1 MKKRLT
7 LFGYLGLFWMV
18 YFTVS
23 RVLFLVYHSNF
34 TSTLPA
40 SDVFMVMALGSR
52 MDAAVSAD
60 CLALTGLLLTAS
72 CFHNWKFIGIAN
84 HIIVGLFITIAA
96 IIVVADLEL
105 YRHWGF
111 RMDSTPLMYVGSEG
125 AGTIGWMRALLLFA
139 LLSLLVVPSWYFYWR
154 KLAPRFKDLPEVKSY
169 NAGLML
175 LVTALLFIPIRSSF
189 TVAPLNTGVVYFH
202 KTIPF
207 ANHAGIN
214 VVWNFFESVA
224 DGNQRL
230 YPDNFFDN
238 QQAAAMVQSMTVGS
252 GEVQKA
258 VSTAKPNILLI
269 VLESFTARIIEPLG
283 GMPGIT
289 PQLNQLVHEG
299 ILFDNFYASGDR
311 TDKGIVAILSGYPA
325 QPRTSIIKYPVKT
338 ARLPYL
344 SRSLEKEG
352 YHTSF
357 VYGGDIGFANME
369 SYLTTAGFSHITEDD
384 DFPSSIDQSKWGIHD
399 HYVFDRLLEECDTAN
414 TANRPFFKMMLSLSS
429 HEPFDVPLDPPYLE
443 GPDERNLFLNSCYY
457 TDKSLG
463 DFIAKAKTK
472 DWWKNTWVIIT
483 ADHGHRYPD
492 AEELQDKGRF
502 RIPMLWLGGAVN
514 KSDTVVHT
522 TGSQTDIV
530 NSILAQVGNTSR
542 DFKFSKDI
550 MNKQAKSYAVYI
562 FNNGYGYIDGV
573 NEHIYDFN
581 LNDYVNKTGNA
592 EDAGKAYMQVLFTD
606 YNNP

>member
-23 RVLFLVYHSNF
+23 RILFLIYHTPL
-34 TSTLPA
+34 TSDLSWTDIL
-40 SDVFMVMALGSR
+40 MIMALGSR
-52 MDAAVSAD
+52 MDAAISAD
-60 CLALTGLLLTAS
+60 CLVLTGLLLTVS
-72 CFHNWKFIGIAN
+72 CFRNWKFIGIAN
-84 HIIVGLFITIAA
+84 HIIVGLFITVSA

-111 RMDSTPLMYVGSEG
+111 RMDSTPLMYIGSEG
-125 AGTIGWMRALLLFA
+125 AGTVGWPRTILLTALLL
-139 LLSLLVVPSWYFYWR
+139 LLVVPAWYFYWR
-154 KLAPRFKDLPEVKSY
+154 KIAPRLKDLPGTRPY
-169 NAGLML
+169 NAALML

-202 KTIPF
+202 KTSPF

-214 VVWNFFESVA
+214 VIWNFFESVI
-224 DGNQRL
+224 DTKEHK
-230 YPDNFFDN
+230 YPEDFFDN
-238 QQAAAMVQSMTVGS
+238 EKARQLMSSMTSGGS
-252 GEVQKA
+252 DTEKIINTQN
-258 VSTAKPNILLI
+258 PNILLI
-269 VLESFTARIIEPLG
+269 VLESFTARVIEPLG
-283 GMPGIT
+283 GMPGVT
-289 PQLNQLVHEG
+289 PELNQLVHDG
-299 ILFDNFYASGDR
+299 ILFDNFYSSGDR

-325 QPRTSIIKYPVKT
+325 QPRSSIIKYPTKT
-338 ARLPYL
+338 EYLPYL

-369 SYLTTAGFSHITEDD
+369 SYLTTAGFSHVTEDD
-384 DFPSSIDQSKWGIHD
+384 DLPSSIEQSKWGIHD
-399 HYVFDRLLEECDTAN
+399 HFVFDRLLEECDTAKG
-414 TANRPFFKMMLSLSS
+414 PFFKMMLTLSS

-443 GPDERNLFLNSCYY
+443 GPDERNLFLNACHY

-463 DFIAKAKTK
+463 EFIRKARTK
-472 DWWKNTWVIIT
+472 DWWNNTWVIIT

-502 RIPMLWLGGAVN
+502 RIPMLWLGGAVG

-522 TGSQTDIV
+522 TGGQTDIV
-530 NSILAQVGNTSR
+530 NSVLAQVSR
-542 DFKFSKDI
+542 PSHDFLFSKDI
-550 MNKQAKSYAVYI
+550 MNRQVKPYAVYI
-562 FNNGYGYIDGV
+562 FNNGYGYVDGV

-581 LNDYVNKTGNA
+581 YNDYVNKIGDA
-592 EDAGKAYMQVLFTD
+592 EDLGKAYIQVLFSD
-606 YNNP
+606 YNKR

>member
-1 MKKRLT
+1 MKKRLA
-7 LFGYLGLFWMV
+7 LFGYLGLFWMI

-23 RVLFLVYHSNF
+23 RILFLVYHSNF
-34 TSTLPA
+34 TSSLSFTDIL
-40 SDVFMVMALGSR
+40 MIMGLGSR

-60 CLALTGLLLTAS
+60 CLVFTGLLLTAS
-72 CFHNWKFIGIAN
+72 CFHNVKFIRIAN
-84 HIIVGLFITIAA
+84 SIIAGLFLAIASV
-96 IIVVADLEL
+96 IVVADLEL

-125 AGTIGWMRALLLFA
+125 AGTVGVATALLLIF
-139 LLSLLVVPSWYFYWR
+139 LFLLLVTPAWFFYWR
-154 KLAPRFKDLPEVKSY
+154 KLAPWFKDLPEVRWY

-175 LVTALLFIPIRSSF
+175 VVTALLFIPIRSSF

-202 KTIPF
+202 KTSSF

-214 VVWNFFESVA
+214 VVWNFFESVT
-224 DGNQRL
+224 DDKERL

-238 QQAAAMVQSMTVGS
+238 GRAEQLLASMTS
-252 GEVQKA
+252 GTGDIEKVI
-258 VSTAKPNILLI
+258 VSEKPNVLLI
-269 VLESFTARIIEPLG
+269 VLESFTARVIEPLG
-283 GMPGIT
+283 GVAGVT
-289 PQLNQLVHEG
+289 PELNQLVHEG

-325 QPRTSIIKYPVKT
+325 QPRSSIIKYPAKT
-338 ARLPYL
+338 EYLPYL

-369 SYLTTAGFSHITEDD
+369 SYLTTAGFSHVTEDN
-384 DFPSSIDQSKWGIHD
+384 DFPSSIEQSKWGIHD
-399 HYVFDRLLEECDTAN
+399 HYVFDRLLEECDTAKG
-414 TANRPFFKMMLSLSS
+414 PFFKMMLTLSS
-429 HEPFDVPLDPPYLE
+429 HEPFDVPMDPPYLQ
-443 GPDERNLFLNSCYY
+443 GPDERNLFLNACHY

-463 DFIAKAKTK
+463 DFIRRAKTTA
-472 DWWKNTWVIIT
+472 WWKNTWVIIT

-492 AEELQDKGRF
+492 SEELQDKGRF

-514 KSDTVVHT
+514 KADTVVHT

-530 NSILAQVGNTSR
+530 NSVLAQVAKPSR
-542 DFKFSKDI
+542 EFLFSKDI
-550 MNKQAKSYAVYI
+550 MDKQAKSYAVYI
-562 FNNGYGYIDGV
+562 FNNGYGYVDGV

-581 LNDYVNKTGNA
+581 LNGYVNKTGDA
-592 EDAGKAYMQVLFTD
+592 EDAGKAYMQVLFTN
-606 YNNP
+606 YNKH

>member
-23 RVLFLVYHSNF
+23 RVLFLVYHSNL
-34 TSTLPA
+34 TSALSGT
-40 SDVFMVMALGSR
+40 DVLMIMALGSR
-52 MDAAVSAD
+52 MDAAISAD

-72 CFHNWKFIGIAN
+72 CFRNSKFIGIAN
-84 HIIVGLFITIAA
+84 HVAVGLFITVAG

-125 AGTIGWMRALLLFA
+125 AGTIGWVRAMLLFA
-139 LLSLLVVPSWYFYWR
+139 LLILLIVPAWYFYWR
-154 KLAPRFKDLPEVKSY
+154 KLAPRFNDLPEVKWQT
-169 NAGLML
+169 AGLMFF
-175 LVTALLFIPIRSSF
+175 VTALLFIPIRSSF

-202 KTIPF
+202 KTNAF

-214 VVWNFFESVA
+214 VIWNFFESVT
-224 DGNQRL
+224 DDKQRL
-230 YPDNFFDN
+230 YPDDFLDN
-238 QQAAAMVQSMTVGS
+238 DRAIEMLRSMTGGGS
-252 GEVQKA
+252 DIRKVINTE
-258 VSTAKPNILLI
+258 KPNVLLI
-269 VLESFTARIIEPLG
+269 VLESFTARVIEPLG
-283 GMPGIT
+283 GVPGVT
-289 PQLNQLVHEG
+289 PRLNQLVREG
-299 ILFDNFYASGDR
+299 ILFDNFYSSGDR

-325 QPRTSIIKYPVKT
+325 QPRTSIIKYPTKT
-338 ARLPYL
+338 AHLPYL

-369 SYLTTAGFSHITEDD
+369 SYLTTAGFSNVTEDD
-384 DFPSSIDQSKWGIHD
+384 DFPGSIEQSKWGIHD
-399 HYVFDRLLEECDTAN
+399 HFVFDRLLEECDTAKG
-414 TANRPFFKMMLSLSS
+414 PFFKMMLTLSS

-443 GPDERNLFLNSCYY
+443 GPDERNLFLNACHY

-463 DFIAKAKTK
+463 DFIAKARTK

-492 AEELQDKGRF
+492 SEELQDKGRF
-502 RIPMLWLGGAVN
+502 RIPMLWLGGAVS

-530 NSILAQVGNTSR
+530 NSVLAQVGKASPEFT
-542 DFKFSKDI
+542 FSKDM
-550 MNKQAKSYAVYI
+550 MNKQVKSYAVYI
-562 FNNGYGYIDGV
+562 FNNGYGYVDGV

-581 LNDYVNKTGNA
+581 LNDYVSKTGNA
-592 EDAGKAYMQVLFTD
+592 EDAGRAYMQVLFTD
-606 YNNP
+606 YSNR